1 MAGWW
6 DSSNQVNYTPTR
18 SVAINFFHKG
28 NFMSKNILLFCNGL
42 SGTGKTTFINT
53 YAIPNGFHNL
63 ISATTRARRAEE
75 TDGVSYYFRDEKY
88 FETEKF
94 ATHLFVNEAFWK
106 PGDAKWLYG
115 IPEFEI
121 KQNLGADLIYD
132 VIQPRYTRELM
143 DWFKKHNLQQQYDFR
158 VAYFTTGLDNFEIAQ
173 QRAVMKNDLDVRR
186 ANTCTMA
193 DFAASRVAVDY
204 ITMPRDD
211 KPNMDLINLVT
222 SRTR

>member
-1 MAGWW
+1 
-6 DSSNQVNYTPTR
+6 
-18 SVAINFFHKG
+18 
-28 NFMSKNILLFCNGL
+28 MSKNILLFCNGL

-75 TDGVSYYFRDEKY
+75 TDGISYYFRDEAY
-88 FETEKF
+88 FVTEKF
-94 ATHLFVNEAFWK
+94 ATHLFVNRDFWK
-106 PGDAKWLYG
+106 PGEPKWLYG

-121 KQNLGADLIYD
+121 KNNIGADLIYD

-143 DWFKKHNLQQQYDFR
+143 DWFTMHNLHNQYDFR
-158 VAYFTTGLDNFEIAQ
+158 VAYFTTELDNFEIAQ
-173 QRAVMKNDLDVRR
+173 QRAVMKNDMAVRR
-186 ANTCTMA
+186 TNTCTWD
-193 DFAASRVAVDY
+193 DFAASRVNIDY

-211 KPNMDLINLVT
+211 KPNMDLIKLVE

>member
-1 MAGWW
+1 M
-6 DSSNQVNYTPTR
+6 
-18 SVAINFFHKG
+18 
-28 NFMSKNILLFCNGL
+28 
-42 SGTGKTTFINT
+42 
-53 YAIPNGFHNL
+53 
-63 ISATTRARRAEE
+63 
-75 TDGVSYYFRDEKY
+75 
-88 FETEKF
+88 
-94 ATHLFVNEAFWK
+94 NEAFWK

-132 VIQPRYTRELM
+132 VIQPRYARELM

-204 ITMPRDD
+204 ITMPRDW
-211 KPNMDLINLVT
+211 I
-222 SRTR
+222 

>member
-1 MAGWW
+1 
-6 DSSNQVNYTPTR
+6 
-18 SVAINFFHKG
+18 
-28 NFMSKNILLFCNGL
+28 MSKNILLFCNGL

-88 FETEKF
+88 FENEKF
-94 ATHLFVNEAFWK
+94 ATYLFVNRDFWK

-121 KQNLGADLIYD
+121 KNNIGKNLIYD

-143 DWFKKHNLQQQYDFR
+143 DWFIAHNLQYQYDFC
-158 VAYFTTGLDNFEIAQ
+158 VAYFTTGMDNFEIAQ
-173 QRAVMKNDLDVRR
+173 QRAVMKNDMAVRR
-186 ANTCTMA
+186 ANTCTWD
-193 DFAASRVAVDY
+193 DFAASRVRVDY
-204 ITMPRDD
+204 VTMPRDD
-211 KPNMDLINLVT
+211 KPNLDLIKLVQT
-222 SRTR
+222 HTR